1 MDAMRDD
8 ELAGHIE
15 APAHIAAAEIY
26 LDRYR
31 EAAVHAER
39 ALAIGRAIG
48 IMFPTLIPTLG
59 TAHFMRG
66 RFEEAV
72 EVLDGGLEA
81 ARLGD
86 VVQGKAWS
94 LFNRSMAALFAGDVE
109 DALSAWPRRPWS
121 TPARSTRAS

>member
-1 MDAMRDD
+1 
-8 ELAGHIE
+8 
-15 APAHIAAAEIY
+15 
-26 LDRYR
+26 
-31 EAAVHAER
+31 
-39 ALAIGRAIG
+39 
-48 IMFPTLIPTLG
+48 MFPTLIPTLG

-66 RFEEAV
+66 RFEEAA

-94 LFNRSMAALFAGDVE
+94 LFNRSMAALFAGEVE
-109 DALSAWPRRPWS
+109 DGAVDGRGGDGA